1 MPRADVRRV
10 LAGRKVT
17 KTAVLTGA
25 ATGAVILG
33 LLIIAGPGWDLSF
46 YGKALFAG
54 AGAGRGALGGSA
66 VGATARAKLICE
78 SLRKVNAIGRYSA
91 IRAKT

>member
-17 KTAVLTGA
+17 KAAVLTGA

-33 LLIIAGPGWDLSF
+33 LLIAGPGWDLSF